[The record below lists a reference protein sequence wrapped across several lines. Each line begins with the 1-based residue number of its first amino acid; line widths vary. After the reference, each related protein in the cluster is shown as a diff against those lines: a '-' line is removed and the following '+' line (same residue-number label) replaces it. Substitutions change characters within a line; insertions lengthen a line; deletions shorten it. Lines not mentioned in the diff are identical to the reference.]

1 MNIQDKVAVIT
12 GGASG
17 LGLATAKALK
27 EKGAKLMLLDLNEDN
42 AKAAVAE
49 LGENADYCITNV
61 IEEDNVKAAMD
72 KTVEKFGAIHIL
84 INCAG
89 IQYISKIEN
98 FPTNEWRKVI
108 DINLTSSFITSKN
121 IIPVMKKN
129 NSGRIIN
136 ISSVHGLVASEN
148 KSAYV
153 ASKHGLIGLTKAI
166 ALELSKTKITCNA
179 ISPGWVLTPLVEK
192 QIKKLASKNKTSIEI
207 EKKNLLF
214 EKHPNQKFV
223 SGKEIASLV
232 NFLISKDAQNITGS
246 SYSIDGGWVSV

>member
-1 MNIQDKVAVIT
+1 MKNILIT
-12 GGASG
+12 GGAGGIG
-17 LGLATAKALK
+17 LEIVHYFGNKNYNIIIL
-27 EKGAKLMLLDLNEDN
+27 
-42 AKAAVAE
+42 
-49 LGENADYCITNV
+49 
-61 IEEDNVKAAMD
+61 D
-72 KTVEKFGAIHIL
+72 KTSKKNFKKNYTKIKKNIFYFEVDLVEIKKTEKKIQEIISKFKKIDVL

-89 IQYISKIEN
+89 IQYISTIEN
-98 FPTNEWRKVI
+98 FPTNEWKKVI

-121 IIPVMKKN
+121 IIPVMKQN

>member
-1 MNIQDKVAVIT
+1 MKNILIT
-12 GGASG
+12 GGAGGIG
-17 LGLATAKALK
+17 L
-27 EKGAKLMLLDLNEDN
+27 EI
-42 AKAAVAE
+42 VHYF
-49 LGENADYCITNV
+49 ENKNFNI
-61 IEEDNVKAAMD
+61 IILD
-72 KTVEKFGAIHIL
+72 KTSKKNFKKNYTKIKKNIFYFEVDLVAIKKTEKKIQEIISKFKKIDVL

-89 IQYISKIEN
+89 IQYISTIEN
-98 FPTNEWRKVI
+98 FPTNEWKKVI

-121 IIPVMKKN
+121 IIPVMKQN

-223 SGKEIASLV
+223 NGKEIASLV

-246 SYSIDGGWVSV
+246 SYSIDGGWISV

>member
-1 MNIQDKVAVIT
+1 MKNILIT
-12 GGASG
+12 GGAGGIG
-17 LGLATAKALK
+17 LEIVHYF
-27 EKGAKLMLLDLNEDN
+27 EKKNFKIIIL
-42 AKAAVAE
+42 
-49 LGENADYCITNV
+49 
-61 IEEDNVKAAMD
+61 D
-72 KTVEKFGAIHIL
+72 KTLKKNFKKIKKNIFYFEVDLLEIKKTEKKIQQIISKFKTIDIL

-89 IQYISKIEN
+89 IQYISEIEN

-232 NFLISKDAQNITGS
+232 NFLISRDAQNITGS

>member
-1 MNIQDKVAVIT
+1 MKNILIT
-12 GGASG
+12 GGAGGIG
-17 LGLATAKALK
+17 LEIVHYF
-27 EKGAKLMLLDLNEDN
+27 EKKKFNIIIL
-42 AKAAVAE
+42 
-49 LGENADYCITNV
+49 
-61 IEEDNVKAAMD
+61 D
-72 KTVEKFGAIHIL
+72 KTLKKDFKKNFKKIKKNIFYFEVDLLEIKKTEKKIQQIISKFKTIDIL

>member
-1 MNIQDKVAVIT
+1 MKNILIT
-12 GGASG
+12 GGAGGIG
-17 LGLATAKALK
+17 LEIVNYF
-27 EKGAKLMLLDLNEDN
+27 EKKNFNIIIL
-42 AKAAVAE
+42 
-49 LGENADYCITNV
+49 
-61 IEEDNVKAAMD
+61 D
-72 KTVEKFGAIHIL
+72 KTSKKNFKTNFKKPKKNIIYFEADLLKLKITEKKIQDIILKYKTIDIL

-89 IQYISKIEN
+89 IQYISTVEN
-98 FPTNEWRKVI
+98 FPTKEWKKVI
-108 DINLTSSFITSKN
+108 DINLTSSFITSKT

-129 NSGRIIN
+129 KWGRIIN

-192 QIKKLASKNKTSIEI
+192 QIKKLASKNKTSIEL

-223 SGKEIASLV
+223 SGREIASLV

-246 SYSIDGGWVSV
+246 SYSIDGGWISV

>member
-1 MNIQDKVAVIT
+1 MKNILIT
-12 GGASG
+12 GGAGGIG
-17 LGLATAKALK
+17 L
-27 EKGAKLMLLDLNEDN
+27 EI
-42 AKAAVAE
+42 VHYF
-49 LGENADYCITNV
+49 ENKNYNV
-61 IEEDNVKAAMD
+61 IILD
-72 KTVEKFGAIHIL
+72 KTLKKDFKKNYKKIKKNIFYFETDLLEIKKTEKKIQQIISKFKTIDIL

-108 DINLTSSFITSKN
+108 DINLTSSFITSKY

>member
-1 MNIQDKVAVIT
+1 MKNILIT
-12 GGASG
+12 GGAGGIG
-17 LGLATAKALK
+17 LEIVHYF
-27 EKGAKLMLLDLNEDN
+27 EKKNFNIIIL
-42 AKAAVAE
+42 
-49 LGENADYCITNV
+49 
-61 IEEDNVKAAMD
+61 D
-72 KTVEKFGAIHIL
+72 KTSKKDFKKNYKKIKKNIFYFETDLLEIKKTEKKIQQIISKFKTIDIL

-246 SYSIDGGWVSV
+246 SYSIDGGWISV

>member
-1 MNIQDKVAVIT
+1 MKNILIT
-12 GGASG
+12 GGAGGIG
-17 LGLATAKALK
+17 LEIVRYF
-27 EKGAKLMLLDLNEDN
+27 EKKN
-42 AKAAVAE
+42 
-49 LGENADYCITNV
+49 YNV
-61 IEEDNVKAAMD
+61 IILD
-72 KTVEKFGAIHIL
+72 KTLKKDFKKNYKKIKKNIFYFEVDLLEIKKTEKKIQQIISKFKTIDIL

>member
-1 MNIQDKVAVIT
+1 MKNILIT
-12 GGASG
+12 GGAGGIG
-17 LGLATAKALK
+17 LEIVHYF
-27 EKGAKLMLLDLNEDN
+27 EKKNFNIIIL
-42 AKAAVAE
+42 
-49 LGENADYCITNV
+49 
-61 IEEDNVKAAMD
+61 D
-72 KTVEKFGAIHIL
+72 KTSKKDFKKNYKKIKKNIFYFETDLLEIKKTEKKIQQIISKFKTIDIL

-192 QIKKLASKNKTSIEI
+192 QIKRLASKNKTSIEI

>member
-1 MNIQDKVAVIT
+1 M
-12 GGASG
+12 
-17 LGLATAKALK
+17 
-27 EKGAKLMLLDLNEDN
+27 
-42 AKAAVAE
+42 
-49 LGENADYCITNV
+49 
-61 IEEDNVKAAMD
+61 
-72 KTVEKFGAIHIL
+72 

-179 ISPGWVLTPLVEK
+179 IP
-192 QIKKLASKNKTSIEI
+192 
-207 EKKNLLF
+207 
-214 EKHPNQKFV
+214 
-223 SGKEIASLV
+223 
-232 NFLISKDAQNITGS
+232 
-246 SYSIDGGWVSV
+246 

>member
-1 MNIQDKVAVIT
+1 MKNILIT
-12 GGASG
+12 GGAGGIG
-17 LGLATAKALK
+17 LEIVHYF
-27 EKGAKLMLLDLNEDN
+27 EKKNF
-42 AKAAVAE
+42 
-49 LGENADYCITNV
+49 NV
-61 IEEDNVKAAMD
+61 IILD
-72 KTVEKFGAIHIL
+72 KTLKKDFKKNYKKIKKNIFYFEVDLLEIKKTEKKIQQIISKFKTIDIL

>member
-1 MNIQDKVAVIT
+1 MKKQLRGGRINRINPIIQQIISKF
-12 GGASG
+12 
-17 LGLATAKALK
+17 
-27 EKGAKLMLLDLNEDN
+27 
-42 AKAAVAE
+42 
-49 LGENADYCITNV
+49 
-61 IEEDNVKAAMD
+61 
-72 KTVEKFGAIHIL
+72 KTIDIL

-89 IQYISKIEN
+89 IQYISEIEN

-136 ISSVHGLVASEN
+136 ISAVHGLVASEN

-246 SYSIDGGWVSV
+246 SYSIDGGWISV

>member
-1 MNIQDKVAVIT
+1 MKNILIT
-12 GGASG
+12 GGAGGIGIKKIQQIIS
-17 LGLATAKALK
+17 KF
-27 EKGAKLMLLDLNEDN
+27 
-42 AKAAVAE
+42 
-49 LGENADYCITNV
+49 
-61 IEEDNVKAAMD
+61 
-72 KTVEKFGAIHIL
+72 KTIDIL

-89 IQYISKIEN
+89 IQYISEIEN

>member
-1 MNIQDKVAVIT
+1 MKNILIT
-12 GGASG
+12 GGAGGIG
-17 LGLATAKALK
+17 L
-27 EKGAKLMLLDLNEDN
+27 EI
-42 AKAAVAE
+42 VHYF
-49 LGENADYCITNV
+49 ENKNYNV
-61 IEEDNVKAAMD
+61 IILD
-72 KTVEKFGAIHIL
+72 KTLKKDFKKNYKKIKKNIFYFKTDLLEIKKTEKKIQQIISKFKTIDIL

-89 IQYISKIEN
+89 IQYISEIEN

>member
-1 MNIQDKVAVIT
+1 MKNILIT
-12 GGASG
+12 GGAGGIG
-17 LGLATAKALK
+17 L
-27 EKGAKLMLLDLNEDN
+27 EI
-42 AKAAVAE
+42 VHYF
-49 LGENADYCITNV
+49 ENKNYNV
-61 IEEDNVKAAMD
+61 IILD
-72 KTVEKFGAIHIL
+72 KTSKKDFKKNYKKIKKNIFYFEVDLLESKKTETKIQQIISKFKTIDIL

-89 IQYISKIEN
+89 IQYISEIEN

>member
-1 MNIQDKVAVIT
+1 MKNILIT
-12 GGASG
+12 GGAGGIG
-17 LGLATAKALK
+17 LEIVHYF
-27 EKGAKLMLLDLNEDN
+27 EKKNFNIIIL
-42 AKAAVAE
+42 
-49 LGENADYCITNV
+49 
-61 IEEDNVKAAMD
+61 D
-72 KTVEKFGAIHIL
+72 KTSKKNFKKNYTKIKKNIFYFEVDLVEIKKTEKKIQEIISKFKKIDVL

-89 IQYISKIEN
+89 IQYISTIEN
-98 FPTNEWRKVI
+98 FPTNEWKKVI

-121 IIPVMKKN
+121 IIPVMKQN

>member
-1 MNIQDKVAVIT
+1 MKNILIT
-12 GGASG
+12 GGAGGIG
-17 LGLATAKALK
+17 LEIVHYF
-27 EKGAKLMLLDLNEDN
+27 EKKNFKIIIL
-42 AKAAVAE
+42 
-49 LGENADYCITNV
+49 
-61 IEEDNVKAAMD
+61 D
-72 KTVEKFGAIHIL
+72 KTLKKNFKKIKKNIFYFEVDLLEIKKTEKKIQQIISKFKTIDIL

-89 IQYISKIEN
+89 IQYISEIEN

>member
-1 MNIQDKVAVIT
+1 MKNILIT
-12 GGASG
+12 GGAGGIG
-17 LGLATAKALK
+17 L
-27 EKGAKLMLLDLNEDN
+27 EI
-42 AKAAVAE
+42 VHYF
-49 LGENADYCITNV
+49 ENKNYHV
-61 IEEDNVKAAMD
+61 IILD
-72 KTVEKFGAIHIL
+72 KTLKKDFKKNYKKIKKNIFYFEVDLLEIKKTEKKIQQIISKFKTIDIL

-89 IQYISKIEN
+89 IQYISEIEN

>member
-1 MNIQDKVAVIT
+1 MKNILIT
-12 GGASG
+12 GGAGGIG
-17 LGLATAKALK
+17 LEIVHYF
-27 EKGAKLMLLDLNEDN
+27 EKKNFNIIIL
-42 AKAAVAE
+42 
-49 LGENADYCITNV
+49 
-61 IEEDNVKAAMD
+61 D
-72 KTVEKFGAIHIL
+72 KTSKKNFKTNFKKPKKNIIYFEADLLKLKITEKKIQDIILKYKTIDIL

-89 IQYISKIEN
+89 IQYISTVEN
-98 FPTNEWRKVI
+98 FPTKEWKKVI
-108 DINLTSSFITSKN
+108 DINLTSSFITSKT

-129 NSGRIIN
+129 KWGRIIN

-192 QIKKLASKNKTSIEI
+192 QIKKLASKNKTSIEL

-223 SGKEIASLV
+223 SGREIASLV

-246 SYSIDGGWVSV
+246 SYSIDGGWISV

>member
-1 MNIQDKVAVIT
+1 MKNILIT
-12 GGASG
+12 GGAGGIG
-17 LGLATAKALK
+17 LEIVHYF
-27 EKGAKLMLLDLNEDN
+27 EKKNFNIIIL
-42 AKAAVAE
+42 
-49 LGENADYCITNV
+49 
-61 IEEDNVKAAMD
+61 D
-72 KTVEKFGAIHIL
+72 KTLKKDFKKNYKKIKKNIFYFEVDLVEIKKTEKKIQQIISKFKTIDIL